1 MKRTLYKIF
10 SAAAAVL
17 LTGVTTSCSDYL
29 DVKPLNDVVLENYWT
44 EKKDV
49 ISVMNSCYES
59 LENRESILRMG
70 IWGELRSENIVLGT
84 SVSNEISDALKETLL
99 PSSSLTSW
107 AIFYQTI
114 NRCNTVIHYAPGVQ
128 EIDPNYT
135 YNELQA
141 TIAEATFIRDLCYF
155 YLLRTFGEVPLVFE
169 PSLSDDMEFEI
180 EPTSAFKFQ
189 NGAWVM
195 GPALDIL
202 INDLHGVENMAVRR
216 YIDDSEMTNSQ
227 AVSKADEN
235 SGRVTRCAIYALL
248 AEINLWKGDYDEAI
262 RYCDLIIDYKTKQ
275 YEDKKNKLGE
285 INDMTLFN
293 DIPLIRECVE
303 GGTTCGNAYNEIFG
317 TGNSFESIFELT
329 FYTNQSTSNVT
340 VGTYYGTSS
349 TPLGRFATTDENS
362 KDVELGNNDVW
373 EKKKDDCRVYAIMKK
388 ENGKNSITKY
398 VADAVSMSNRLSTI
412 SDESGVK
419 LTMSR
424 RNGYSISDGTTGVYA
439 NWIIYRLTDIM
450 LMKAEALVMKGESNY
465 EEAFKLVDAVNCRAR
480 NITTGTSLNYGD
492 YGTSQAKMMEDL
504 ILKERKREFM
514 FEGKRWYDLV
524 RYSIHTGSN
533 TFLAE
538 QVTTKYQI
546 NGNAIKIRLSD
557 PNALFWPFN
566 KDELKLNRYLKQNP
580 AYGDTEDFVK

>member
-1 MKRTLYKIF
+1 M
-10 SAAAAVL
+10 VL
-17 LTGVTTSCSDYL
+17 AGVTTSCGDYL

-59 LENRESILRMG
+59 LENRESIIRMEV
-70 IWGELRSENIVLGT
+70 WGELRSENIVAGS
-84 SVSNEISDALKETLL
+84 SVPNEMNEVLKETLL
-99 PSSSLTSW
+99 PNNALTSW
-107 AIFYQTI
+107 AIMYQTI

-135 YNELQA
+135 YTELQA

-169 PSLSDDMEFEI
+169 PSLSDDMEFEV

-189 NGAWVM
+189 DGAWVI

-202 INDLHGVENMAVRR
+202 INDLRGVENMAVRR

-227 AVSKADEN
+227 AASAADQN

-262 RYCDLIIDYKTKQ
+262 RYCDLVIDYKTKQ
-275 YEDKKNKLGE
+275 YEEKKDKLGE
-285 INDMTLFN
+285 INDMMLFN
-293 DIPLIRECVE
+293 EIPLIRECVE

-317 TGNSFESIFELT
+317 TGNSFESLFELT
-329 FYTNQSTSNVT
+329 FYTNQGTKNET

-349 TPLGRFATTDENS
+349 TSLGRFATPDENN
-362 KDVELGNNDVW
+362 KDVATGNNALFT
-373 EKKKDDCRVYAIMKK
+373 KDDCRAYAIMKK
-388 ENGKNSITKY
+388 ENGKNAITKY
-398 VADAVSMSNRLSTI
+398 VANTVSMSNRLSTI

-419 LTMSR
+419 LSLSR
-424 RNGYSISDGTTGVYA
+424 RSNEYA
-439 NWIIYRLTDIM
+439 NWIVYRLTDVM
-450 LMKAEALVMKGESNY
+450 LMKAEALVMKGEANY
-465 EEAFKLVDAVNCRAR
+465 QKAFDLVDAVNRRAR
-480 NITTGTSLNYGD
+480 NITTGTGLNFAD
-492 YGTSQAKMMEDL
+492 YSSSQAKMMEDL
-504 ILKERKREFM
+504 ILQERKREFF
-514 FEGKRWYDLV
+514 FEAKRWYDLV

-533 TFLAE
+533 TYLAK
-538 QVTTKYQI
+538 QATTKYQI
-546 NGNAIKIRLSD
+546 NVNAIQIKLSD

-566 KDELKLNRYLKQNP
+566 KDELKLNKYLRQNP
-580 AYGDTEDFVK
+580 AYGDTEDFIK

>member
-10 SAAAAVL
+10 SAAAAMVL
-17 LTGVTTSCSDYL
+17 AGVTTSCGDYL

-59 LENRESILRMG
+59 LENKESILRME
-70 IWGELRSENIVLGT
+70 IWGELRSENIVAGS
-84 SVSNEISDALKETLL
+84 SVPNDMNEVLKETLL
-99 PSSSLTSW
+99 PNNALTSW
-107 AIFYQTI
+107 AIMYQTI

-135 YNELQA
+135 YTELQA

-169 PSLSDDMEFEI
+169 PSLSDDMEFEV

-189 NGAWVM
+189 DGAWVI

-202 INDLHGVENMAVRR
+202 IEDLRGVENMAVRR

-227 AVSKADEN
+227 AASAADQN

-262 RYCDLIIDYKTKQ
+262 RYCDLVIDYKTKQ
-275 YEDKKNKLGE
+275 YEEKKDKLGE
-285 INDMTLFN
+285 INDMMLFN
-293 DIPLIRECVE
+293 EIPLIRECVE

-317 TGNSFESIFELT
+317 TGNSFESLFELT
-329 FYTNQSTSNVT
+329 FYTNQSTSNET

-349 TPLGRFATTDENS
+349 NPLGRFATPDEHN
-362 KDVELGNNDVW
+362 KDVATGNNALFA
-373 EKKKDDCRVYAIMKK
+373 KDDCRAYAIMKK
-388 ENGKNSITKY
+388 ENGKNAITKY
-398 VADAVSMSNRLSTI
+398 VANTVSMSNRLSTI

-419 LTMSR
+419 LSLSR
-424 RNGYSISDGTTGVYA
+424 RSNQYA
-439 NWIIYRLTDIM
+439 NWIVYRLTDVM
-450 LMKAEALVMKGESNY
+450 LMKAEALVMKGEANY
-465 EEAFKLVDAVNCRAR
+465 QKAFDLVDAVNRRAR
-480 NITTGTSLNYGD
+480 NITTGTGLNFAD
-492 YGTSQAKMMEDL
+492 YSSSQAKMMEDL
-504 ILKERKREFM
+504 ILQERKREFF
-514 FEGKRWYDLV
+514 FEAKRWYDLV

-533 TFLAE
+533 TYLAK
-538 QVTTKYQI
+538 QATTKYQI
-546 NGNAIKIRLSD
+546 NVNAIQIKLSD

-566 KDELKLNRYLKQNP
+566 KDELKLNKYLRQNP
-580 AYGDTEDFVK
+580 AYGDTEDFIK

>member
-1 MKRTLYKIF
+1 M
-10 SAAAAVL
+10 VL
-17 LTGVTTSCSDYL
+17 AGVTTSCGDYL

-59 LENRESILRMG
+59 LENKESILRME
-70 IWGELRSENIVLGT
+70 IWGELRSENIVAGS
-84 SVSNEISDALKETLL
+84 SVPNEMNEVLKETLL
-99 PSSSLTSW
+99 PNNALTSW
-107 AIFYQTI
+107 AIMYQTI

-135 YNELQA
+135 YTELQA

-169 PSLSDDMEFEI
+169 PSLSDDMEFEV

-189 NGAWVM
+189 DGAWVI

-202 INDLHGVENMAVRR
+202 IEDLRGVENMAVRR

-227 AVSKADEN
+227 AASAADQN

-262 RYCDLIIDYKTKQ
+262 RYCDLVIDYKTKQ
-275 YEDKKNKLGE
+275 YEEKKDKLGE
-285 INDMTLFN
+285 INDMMLFN

-317 TGNSFESIFELT
+317 TGNSFESLFELT
-329 FYTNQSTSNVT
+329 FYTNQSTSNET

-349 TPLGRFATTDENS
+349 TPLGRFATPDEHN
-362 KDVELGNNDVW
+362 KDVATGNNALFA
-373 EKKKDDCRVYAIMKK
+373 KDDCRAYAIMKK
-388 ENGKNSITKY
+388 ENGKNAITKY
-398 VADAVSMSNRLSTI
+398 VANTVSMSNRLSTI

-419 LTMSR
+419 LSLSR
-424 RNGYSISDGTTGVYA
+424 RSNQYA
-439 NWIIYRLTDIM
+439 NWIVYRLTDVM
-450 LMKAEALVMKGESNY
+450 LMKAEALVMKGEANY
-465 EEAFKLVDAVNCRAR
+465 QKAFDLVDAVNRRAR
-480 NITTGTSLNYGD
+480 NITTGTGLNFAD
-492 YGTSQAKMMEDL
+492 YSSSQAKMMEDL
-504 ILKERKREFM
+504 ILQERKREFF
-514 FEGKRWYDLV
+514 FEAKRWYDLV

-533 TFLAE
+533 TYLAK
-538 QVTTKYQI
+538 QATTKYQI
-546 NGNAIKIRLSD
+546 NVNAIQIKLSD

-566 KDELKLNRYLKQNP
+566 KDELKLNKYLRQNP
-580 AYGDTEDFVK
+580 AYGDTEDFIK

>member
-10 SAAAAVL
+10 SAAAAMVL
-17 LTGVTTSCSDYL
+17 AGVTTSCGDYL

-59 LENRESILRMG
+59 LENKESILRME
-70 IWGELRSENIVLGT
+70 IWGELRSENIVAGS
-84 SVSNEISDALKETLL
+84 SVPNDMNEVLKETLL
-99 PSSSLTSW
+99 PNNALTSW
-107 AIFYQTI
+107 AIMYQTI

-135 YNELQA
+135 YTELQA

-169 PSLSDDMEFEI
+169 PSLSDDMEFEV

-189 NGAWVM
+189 DGAWVI

-202 INDLHGVENMAVRR
+202 IEDLRGVENMAVRR

-227 AVSKADEN
+227 AASAADQN

-262 RYCDLIIDYKTKQ
+262 RYCDLVIDYKTKQ
-275 YEDKKNKLGE
+275 YEEKKDKLGE
-285 INDMTLFN
+285 INDMMLFN
-293 DIPLIRECVE
+293 EIPLIRECVE

-317 TGNSFESIFELT
+317 TGNSFESLFELT
-329 FYTNQSTSNVT
+329 FYTNQSTSNET

-349 TPLGRFATTDENS
+349 NPLGRFATPDEHN
-362 KDVELGNNDVW
+362 KDVATGNNALFT
-373 EKKKDDCRVYAIMKK
+373 KDDCRAYAIMKK
-388 ENGKNSITKY
+388 ENGKNAITKY
-398 VADAVSMSNRLSTI
+398 VANTVSMSNRLSTI

-419 LTMSR
+419 LSLSR
-424 RNGYSISDGTTGVYA
+424 RSNQYA
-439 NWIIYRLTDIM
+439 NWIVYRLTDVM
-450 LMKAEALVMKGESNY
+450 LMKAEALVMKGEANY
-465 EEAFKLVDAVNCRAR
+465 QKAFDLVDAVNRRAR
-480 NITTGTSLNYGD
+480 NITTGTGLNFAD
-492 YGTSQAKMMEDL
+492 YSSSQAKMMEDL
-504 ILKERKREFM
+504 ILQERKREFF
-514 FEGKRWYDLV
+514 FEAKRWYDLV

-533 TFLAE
+533 TYLAK
-538 QVTTKYQI
+538 QATTKYQI
-546 NGNAIKIRLSD
+546 NVNAIQIKLSD

-566 KDELKLNRYLKQNP
+566 KDELKLNKYLRQNP
-580 AYGDTEDFVK
+580 AYGDTEDFIK

>member
-10 SAAAAVL
+10 SAAAAMVL
-17 LTGVTTSCSDYL
+17 AGVTTSCGDYL

-59 LENRESILRMG
+59 LENKESILRMEV
-70 IWGELRSENIVLGT
+70 WGELRSENIVAGS
-84 SVSNEISDALKETLL
+84 SVPNDMNEVLKETLL
-99 PSSSLTSW
+99 PNNALTSW
-107 AIFYQTI
+107 AIMYQTI

-135 YNELQA
+135 YTELQA

-169 PSLSDDMEFEI
+169 PSLSDDMEFEV

-189 NGAWVM
+189 DGAWVI

-202 INDLHGVENMAVRR
+202 IEDLRGVENMAVRR

-227 AVSKADEN
+227 AASAADQN

-262 RYCDLIIDYKTKQ
+262 RYCDLVIDYKTKQ
-275 YEDKKNKLGE
+275 YEEKKDKLGE
-285 INDMTLFN
+285 INDMMLFN
-293 DIPLIRECVE
+293 EIPLIRECVE

-317 TGNSFESIFELT
+317 TGNSFESLFELT
-329 FYTNQSTSNVT
+329 FYTNQSTSNET

-349 TPLGRFATTDENS
+349 NPLGRFATPDEHN
-362 KDVELGNNDVW
+362 KDVATGNNALFT
-373 EKKKDDCRVYAIMKK
+373 KDDCRAYAIMKK
-388 ENGKNSITKY
+388 ENGKNAITKY
-398 VADAVSMSNRLSTI
+398 VANTVSMSNRLSTI

-419 LTMSR
+419 LSLSR
-424 RNGYSISDGTTGVYA
+424 RSNQYA
-439 NWIIYRLTDIM
+439 NWIVYRLTDVM
-450 LMKAEALVMKGESNY
+450 LMKAEALVMKGEANY
-465 EEAFKLVDAVNCRAR
+465 QKAFDLVDAVNRRAR
-480 NITTGTSLNYGD
+480 NITTGTGLNFAD
-492 YGTSQAKMMEDL
+492 YSSSQAKMMEDL
-504 ILKERKREFM
+504 ILQERKREFF
-514 FEGKRWYDLV
+514 FEAKRWYDLV

-533 TFLAE
+533 TYLAK
-538 QVTTKYQI
+538 QATTKYQI
-546 NGNAIKIRLSD
+546 NVNAIQIKLSD

-566 KDELKLNRYLKQNP
+566 KDELKLNKYLRQNP
-580 AYGDTEDFVK
+580 AYGDTEDFIK

>member
-10 SAAAAVL
+10 SGAAVVL
-17 LTGVTTSCSDYL
+17 LAGVTTSCSDYL

-49 ISVMNSCYES
+49 TSVMNSCYES
-59 LENRESILRMG
+59 LENRESIFRMEV
-70 IWGELRSENIVLGT
+70 WGELRSENIVQGGSPNLNGWN
-84 SVSNEISDALKETLL
+84 VWNNVLDALKETLL
-99 PSSSLTSW
+99 PTSNLTSW

-114 NRCNTVIHYAPGVQ
+114 NRCNTVLHYAPGVQ

-135 YNELQA
+135 HTELQA

-169 PSLSDDMEFEI
+169 PSLSDDMVFEV
-180 EPTSAFKFQ
+180 EPTSAFKYE

-202 INDLHGVENMAVRR
+202 INDLKGVENMAVRR

-227 AVSKADEN
+227 AASMADQN
-235 SGRVTRCAIYALL
+235 SGRVTRFAIYALL
-248 AEINLWKGDYDEAI
+248 AELNLWKGDYDETI
-262 RYCDLIIDYKTKQ
+262 RYCDLIIDYKKKQ
-275 YEDKKNKLGE
+275 YADKKDKLGE
-285 INDMTLFN
+285 INDMMLFN

-303 GGTTCGNAYNEIFG
+303 GGNTCGNAYNEIFG

-329 FYTNQSTSNVT
+329 FYTNQGTKNET
-340 VGTYYGTSS
+340 VGKFYGTSS
-349 TPLGRFATTDENS
+349 LPLSGFATTDENS
-362 KDVELGNNDVW
+362 KDVERGNNDVW

-398 VADAVSMSNRLSTI
+398 VANSVSMSNRLSTI

-419 LTMSR
+419 LSLSR
-424 RNGYSISDGTTGVYA
+424 RNNEFA

-450 LMKAEALVMKGESNY
+450 LMKAEALVMKGEANY
-465 EEAFKLVDAVNCRAR
+465 QEAFDLVDAVNRRAR
-480 NITTGTSLNYGD
+480 NITTGTGLNYGD
-492 YGTSQAKMMEDL
+492 YSTSQTKMMEDL

-514 FEGKRWYDLV
+514 FEGKRWFDLV

-566 KDELKLNRYLKQNP
+566 RDELKLNKHLRQNP
-580 AYGDTEDFVK
+580 AYGDTEDFK